1 MLRARNGD
9 VESRRGGGRT
19 ERGVGGIGFPWSP
32 WSYLISVIF
41 VEVKRALV
49 KMVTLVTFYSPAK
62 RYVCQGGEGLGQ
74 A

>member
-1 MLRARNGD
+1 MEIMSLAE
-9 VESRRGGGRT
+9 VEDELKEVLEALVSMVT
-19 ERGVGGIGFPWSP
+19 L
-32 WSYLISVIF
+32 SYLISVIF

-49 KMVTLVTFYSPAK
+49 TMITLVTFYSPAK